1 MNPILSFGIQ
11 LIQALQTLSPALDVP
26 MRFFTFLGTIEFYI
40 LIIPVFYWLVDSQ
53 LGFRILLALLS
64 TDILGTAFKQLL
76 HQPRP
81 YWVGDVKAMGDEI
94 SYGIPSTH
102 ASDSLTVWGF
112 FAYQM
117 KKNWLW
123 VASAGLVFLISLS
136 RLYLGV
142 HFPQDVLGGW
152 LIGAFVLYLFI
163 KLEPSV
169 LSWLKNLS
177 QLTQIGIAF
186 GISVLVILVGLL
198 VGLAI
203 ASTPD
208 PAEWAQ
214 YATQARSPSHYYTL
228 GGVFFGA
235 ASGFVLMWHRA
246 RFGTQGSGIQK
257 AGRYL
262 LGIAGV
268 LVIYM
273 GLDAVFSLI
282 AADETAAGYLLRY
295 IRYASLAFWMTFGA
309 PWAFLKLK
317 LAHK

>member
-64 TDILGTAFKQLL
+64 TDILGTAFKHLL

-123 VASAGLVFLISLS
+123 AASAALVFLISLS

-273 GLDAVFSLI
+273 GLDAVFGLI

>member
-26 MRFFTFLGTIEFYI
+26 MKFFTFLGTIEFYI

-53 LGFRILLALLS
+53 LGFRVLLALLS

-81 YWVGDVKAMGDEI
+81 YWVGDVKAMGEEI

-112 FAYQM
+112 FAYQV

-123 VASAGLVFLISLS
+123 AASAALVFLISLS

-169 LSWLKNLS
+169 LSWLKNVS
-177 QLTQIGIAF
+177 QLTQIGVAF

-198 VGLAI
+198 VGLVI

-235 ASGFVLMWHRA
+235 TSGFVLMWHRA
-246 RFGTQGSGIQK
+246 RFGTQGSGVQK

-268 LVIYM
+268 LVIYL

-295 IRYASLAFWMTFGA
+295 MRYASLAFWMTFGA

-317 LAHK
+317 LAQK